1 MKVVLFGAGASYGS
15 GQVIPRVPP
24 LGNDLFEVLYR
35 LYPNSWGQIPEKFK
49 TVFSDNFEEG
59 MAEVIDNGYATI
71 GNLMQSMGIF
81 FSCFHL
87 TEDCDNLYINFLKQ
101 LNSTGILK
109 DVLISTINYE
119 CLIEKAANLVGL
131 PVSYFNNPNDN
142 ELSLWKIHGSCNFKL
157 VGIEATRGVI
167 INSQNV
173 SFDGNIKALNPGD
186 VKKEFEGNTA
196 FHPSMCLFAKDK
208 PITIAP
214 SIIRGKQ
221 EEWSKITEKAE
232 VMCVIG
238 VRPNTEDSHIWDA
251 ISDCEGKL
259 LFIGNQNDFNAY
271 TSTYRMSKDNLYLG
285 NRWHESFNAVLSE
298 LL

>member
-15 GQVIPRVPP
+15 GQVEPRVPP
-24 LGNDLFEVLYR
+24 LGNELFEVLCR
-35 LYPNSWGQIPEKFK
+35 LYPISWGQIPEKFK
-49 TVFSDNFEEG
+49 TLFNNNFEEG
-59 MAEVIDNGYATI
+59 MAEVIDKGYATV

-81 FSCFHL
+81 FSYFHL
-87 TEDCDNLYINFLKQ
+87 TEDCDNLYIDFLEQ
-101 LNSTGILK
+101 LKSKGICE

-131 PVSYFNNPNDN
+131 RISYFNSSNNN

-157 VGIEATRGVI
+157 IGIEATRGVI
-167 INSQNV
+167 INSQHV
-173 SFDGNIKALNPGD
+173 SFDGNIQALNPGD

-214 SIIRGKQ
+214 SIISGKQ
-221 EEWSKITEKAE
+221 EEWSTIAEEAE
-232 VMCVIG
+232 VICIIG

-251 ISDCEGKL
+251 ISECKGKF
-259 LFIGNQNDFNAY
+259 LFIGNLDDYNSY

-285 NRWHESFNAVLSE
+285 NRWNEAFDEAINQLV
-298 LL
+298 